1 MGNGKLKPHPTF
13 PFYVFPPTPT
23 PENNKAIKDN
33 KDTKGEIVKRTTP
46 KNKISILATSA
57 LLMISYAPFFQPLQ
71 STTTARA
78 FRVHD
83 RAFGHY
89 RYFGTI
95 IDTLSVTPINLQ

>member
-46 KNKISILATSA
+46 KNKISIGHLSFADDFIRPLLSTVTVDYYSA
-57 LLMISYAPFFQPLQ
+57 GFPR
-71 STTTARA
+71 ARPSVRSLPI
-78 FRVHD
+78 FR
-83 RAFGHY
+83 HY
-89 RYFGTI
+89 
-95 IDTLSVTPINLQ
+95 N